1 MTDCKIKTAKLK
13 ANAVTVH
20 DYFHWEVQPQQ
31 LKVVVELQ
39 QWLITCTS
47 LQVNMTTSLFK
58 SWKKCTNACGS
69 AVPVYLF
76 MRPAWIS
83 SCARSWLTTAQAEP
97 TMKCKM
103 TSQRSM
109 AYWSRLFMSR
119 AWRSGPRALPSST
132 QDLILWMN
140 TKPSLSFCKEKKK
153 KKKKI
158 YIILIFFSKRFECET
173 FGTTKTSTV

>member
-58 SWKKCTNACGS
+58 S
-69 AVPVYLF
+69 
-76 MRPAWIS
+76 
-83 SCARSWLTTAQAEP
+83 
-97 TMKCKM
+97 
-103 TSQRSM
+103 
-109 AYWSRLFMSR
+109 
-119 AWRSGPRALPSST
+119 
-132 QDLILWMN
+132 
-140 TKPSLSFCKEKKK
+140 
-153 KKKKI
+153 
-158 YIILIFFSKRFECET
+158 
-173 FGTTKTSTV
+173 